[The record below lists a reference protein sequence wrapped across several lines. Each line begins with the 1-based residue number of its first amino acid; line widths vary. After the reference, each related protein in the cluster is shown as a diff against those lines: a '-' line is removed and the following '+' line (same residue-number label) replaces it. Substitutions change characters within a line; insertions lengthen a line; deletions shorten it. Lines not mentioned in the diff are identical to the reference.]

1 MIEFQRFTK
10 ISVQFFCIL
19 NARIYDFSLPF
30 SSFTSVNNL
39 KQIMLIF
46 LSRTLYF
53 VFSPPI
59 YFGFISECT
68 LSLAFL
74 DSTSHTQ
81 TSIFLS
87 RTSNILWLPSA
98 VFIGAYSSLWY
109 TYYMHSKRIVIAKV
123 LAECR
128 FMVPFPQLF
137 DGTTVRSARLD
148 EINYSGILYS
158 RC

>member
-1 MIEFQRFTK
+1 
-10 ISVQFFCIL
+10 
-19 NARIYDFSLPF
+19 
-30 SSFTSVNNL
+30 
-39 KQIMLIF
+39 MLIF

-59 YFGFISECT
+59 YFGFISEYSFT
-68 LSLAFL
+68 RLFRLNIA
-74 DSTSHTQ
+74 HANVYI
-81 TSIFLS
+81 SIKNFEHFVA
-87 RTSNILWLPSA
+87 A
-98 VFIGAYSSLWY
+98 VGSFYWYLLVSLWY

-158 RC
+158 RR